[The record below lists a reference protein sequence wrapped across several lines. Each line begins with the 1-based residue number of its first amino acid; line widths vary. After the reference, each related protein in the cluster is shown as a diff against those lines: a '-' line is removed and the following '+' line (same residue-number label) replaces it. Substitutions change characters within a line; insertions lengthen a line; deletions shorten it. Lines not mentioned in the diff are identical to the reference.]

1 MTLPFESARI
11 SSNPLNRR
19 SFIGGSDARIIMGSD
34 EAALLRLWRE
44 KRGEAEPE
52 DLSDNLIVQ
61 LGLVT
66 EPLNR
71 HWFERNTG
79 HVITDVQRWIEH
91 SVIRWMAA
99 TLDGMVEQA
108 GLVFEAKF
116 MLPWS
121 FSEDAAAEKY
131 MPQLQHN
138 MWVTNAKAAA
148 LSIITGGGRWVE
160 ITIPADP
167 LYQHLLLTAEKK
179 FWRCVESGEPPR
191 LFGLEPP
198 RPRIEATQIVDMSE
212 SNAWAEF
219 SGVFQ
224 RTREAHLEHENAKAE
239 LKNLMPEDAKE
250 AAGHGIRAKRSK
262 SGAVSFELFEY
273 GGRPCTAPVNPLAQS
288 QRHSPKHNPN

>member
-91 SVIRWMAA
+91 PVIRWMAA

-262 SGAVSFELFEY
+262 SGAVSFELFSMED
-273 GGRPCTAPVNPLAQS
+273 GRAPLQ
-288 QRHSPKHNPN
+288 